1 MIYVS
6 ATTTAAELQDII
18 DSAPA
23 GTTVQLGAGTF
34 EFDRTVVINRDD
46 IAVVGQ
52 GSDTTTIN
60 LVGNAR
66 AGGAFQIGGV
76 IDQET
81 YSGSF
86 DLTSTATEGST
97 TLHLADTT
105 GLKAGDVLWVE
116 LPNTPE
122 YLDSIG
128 DTQWREDKPLRT
140 SMVEVASVDGNTV
153 TLVNGLAFDF
163 TENATVQRIE
173 VADNVRVGGFT
184 IDFGPG
190 RCRPG
195 PVPEYRRGLRPRQRD
210 LRLRRRQYAAVRRG
224 HPQRAIER
232 RDRLPIDPAR
242 GVQHHR
248 RWLDQQGRWRQRL
261 WHPAQGGVRQQPRRT

>member
-1 MIYVS
+1 MFQRRPLLPNCRTSSI
-6 ATTTAAELQDII
+6 
-18 DSAPA
+18 SAPA

-122 YLDSIG
+122 YLELD
-128 DTQWREDKPLRT
+128 
-140 SMVEVASVDGNTV
+140 
-153 TLVNGLAFDF
+153 
-163 TENATVQRIE
+163 
-173 VADNVRVGGFT
+173 
-184 IDFGPG
+184 
-190 RCRPG
+190 
-195 PVPEYRRGLRPRQRD
+195 RRH
-210 LRLRRRQYAAVRRG
+210 AV
-224 HPQRAIER
+224 
-232 RDRLPIDPAR
+232 AR
-242 GVQHHR
+242 GQAAPH
-248 RWLDQQGRWRQRL
+248 LDG
-261 WHPAQGGVRQQPRRT
+261 